1 MCAFKMC
8 TSLPFITLISVVY
21 EPCIS
26 LTIASVLLS
35 TDSLAT
41 DSLVYMSC
49 KLLMYDLLLSCVEV
63 IELSPASQAVVA
75 TVHLGSPSARLPSW
89 PPSSRLAS
97 WPPSSRLASWSPS
110 SRLASWPPSSR
121 LPPWPP
127 SSRQSFTTPNLSSP
141 PSVTIRCS
149 SEPMFCFTIKGT
161 VLRLH
166 DSNSIWFDVELAET
180 VHVSMLN
187 RLRQFGLNL

>member
-1 MCAFKMC
+1 MNSVDCSLFPSYSLQRLSMCAFKIC

-49 KLLMYDLLLSCVEV
+49 KLQRYDLLLPCAEV
-63 IELSPASQAVVA
+63 IELSPASQAAVA

-89 PPSSRLAS
+89 PPSSRLA
-97 WPPSSRLASWSPS
+97 
-110 SRLASWPPSSR
+110 
-121 LPPWPP
+121 PWPP

-161 VLRLH
+161 VLRHH
-166 DSNSIWFDVELAET
+166 DSNSIWFDV
-180 VHVSMLN
+180 
-187 RLRQFGLNL
+187 